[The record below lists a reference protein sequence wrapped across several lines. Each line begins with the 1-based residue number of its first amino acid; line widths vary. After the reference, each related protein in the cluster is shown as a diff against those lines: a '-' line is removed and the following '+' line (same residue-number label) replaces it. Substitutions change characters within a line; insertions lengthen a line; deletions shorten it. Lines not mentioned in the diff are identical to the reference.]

1 MGAVKLC
8 GTCLDVMLKNDR
20 NQLLPSRDKNE

>member
-1 MGAVKLC
+1 MTAVKLC